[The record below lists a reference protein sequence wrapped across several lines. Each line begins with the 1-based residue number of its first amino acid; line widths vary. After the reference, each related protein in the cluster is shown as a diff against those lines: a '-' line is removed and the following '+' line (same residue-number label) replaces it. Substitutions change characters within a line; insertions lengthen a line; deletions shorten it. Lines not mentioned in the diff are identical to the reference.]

1 MTQIFNFINKCIKCV
16 LYFIIV
22 SFILL
27 IALCC
32 YFRYQYNNAID
43 KNIKMELTIREL
55 KNQIETIEL
64 RMQIKNNENK
74 WKNTEQLISLL
85 KNLKKEN
92 ESLKKE
98 NESLIKNLKKENES
112 LKINYNVTQE
122 QLKETKSVLETTK
135 SVLETTKIKLYTL
148 MASNFKKNDNSV
160 NISYKQNKNDN
171 TKRYH
176 HIFENNNT
184 KRYQHIFENNVS
196 DIRLCDYKL
205 KRL

>member
-1 MTQIFNFINKCIKCV
+1 MTRIFNFINKCIKCV

-55 KNQIETIEL
+55 KNQIDTIEL

-74 WKNTEQLISLL
+74 LKNTEQLISLL

-92 ESLKKE
+92 ESLIE
-98 NESLIKNLKKENES
+98 NLKKENES

-122 QLKETKSVLETTK
+122 QLKKTKSDLETT
-135 SVLETTKIKLYTL
+135 EIKLYTL
-148 MASNFKKNDNSV
+148 MASNYKKNDNSD
-160 NISYKQNKNDN
+160 NINYKQNKKNYKQNKNDN
-171 TKRYH
+171 TK
-176 HIFENNNT
+176 
-184 KRYQHIFENNVS
+184 KYQYISKNNVS

>member
-160 NISYKQNKNDN
+160 NISYKQNKNYN
-171 TKRYH
+171 TK
-176 HIFENNNT
+176 
-184 KRYQHIFENNVS
+184 KYQHIFENNVS

>member
-92 ESLKKE
+92 ESLK
-98 NESLIKNLKKENES
+98 
-112 LKINYNVTQE
+112 INYNVTQE
-122 QLKETKSVLETTK
+122 QLKNTKSFLETT
-135 SVLETTKIKLYTL
+135 ENKLYTL
-148 MASNFKKNDNSV
+148 IASNFKKNDNSV
-160 NISYKQNKNDN
+160 NINYRQNK
-171 TKRYH
+171 
-176 HIFENNNT
+176 NNNT
-184 KRYQHIFENNVS
+184 KKYQHIFENNVS

-205 KRL
+205 RRL

>member
-16 LYFIIV
+16 LYFIII

-92 ESLKKE
+92 ESLKR
-98 NESLIKNLKKENES
+98 ENES

-122 QLKETKSVLETTK
+122 QLKNTKSVLETT
-135 SVLETTKIKLYTL
+135 ENKLYTL
-148 MASNFKKNDNSV
+148 IASNFKKNDNSV
-160 NISYKQNKNDN
+160 NINYRQNK
-171 TKRYH
+171 
-176 HIFENNNT
+176 NNNT
-184 KRYQHIFENNVS
+184 KKYQHIFENNVS

>member
-1 MTQIFNFINKCIKCV
+1 MTRIFNFINKCIKCV

-55 KNQIETIEL
+55 KNQIDTIEL

-74 WKNTEQLISLL
+74 WKNTEQLIYLL

-92 ESLKKE
+92 ES
-98 NESLIKNLKKENES
+98 LKKENES

-122 QLKETKSVLETTK
+122 QLKNTKSVLETT
-135 SVLETTKIKLYTL
+135 ENKLYTL
-148 MASNFKKNDNSV
+148 IETTENKLYTLIASNFKKNDNSV
-160 NISYKQNKNDN
+160 NINYRQNK
-171 TKRYH
+171 
-176 HIFENNNT
+176 NNNT
-184 KRYQHIFENNVS
+184 KKYRHIFENNVS

>member
-55 KNQIETIEL
+55 KNQIDTIEL

-92 ESLKKE
+92 ENLRKE
-98 NESLIKNLKKENES
+98 NESLKKENES

-122 QLKETKSVLETTK
+122 QLKNTKSFLETT
-135 SVLETTKIKLYTL
+135 ENKLYTL
-148 MASNFKKNDNSV
+148 IASNFKKNDNSV
-160 NISYKQNKNDN
+160 NINYRQNKNNN
-171 TKRYH
+171 TKKYQ

>member
-1 MTQIFNFINKCIKCV
+1 
-16 LYFIIV
+16 
-22 SFILL
+22 
-27 IALCC
+27 
-32 YFRYQYNNAID
+32 
-43 KNIKMELTIREL
+43 MELTIREL
-55 KNQIETIEL
+55 KNQIDTIEL

-98 NESLIKNLKKENES
+98 NESL
-112 LKINYNVTQE
+112 KINYNVTQE
-122 QLKETKSVLETTK
+122 QLKNTKSFLETT
-135 SVLETTKIKLYTL
+135 ENKLYTL
-148 MASNFKKNDNSV
+148 IASNFKKNDNSV
-160 NISYKQNKNDN
+160 NINYRQNKNNN
-171 TKRYH
+171 TKKYQ

>member
-92 ESLKKE
+92 ESLK
-98 NESLIKNLKKENES
+98 
-112 LKINYNVTQE
+112 INYNVTQE
-122 QLKETKSVLETTK
+122 QLKNTKSFLETT
-135 SVLETTKIKLYTL
+135 ENKLYTL
-148 MASNFKKNDNSV
+148 IASNFKKNDNSV
-160 NISYKQNKNDN
+160 NINYKQNKNDN
-171 TKRYH
+171 TK
-176 HIFENNNT
+176 
-184 KRYQHIFENNVS
+184 KYQHIFKNNVS

>member
-1 MTQIFNFINKCIKCV
+1 MTRIFNFINKCIKCV

-55 KNQIETIEL
+55 KNQIDTIEL

-92 ESLKKE
+92 ESLIKNLKKE
-98 NESLIKNLKKENES
+98 NESLIENLKKENES

-122 QLKETKSVLETTK
+122 QLKKTK

-148 MASNFKKNDNSV
+148 MASNYKNNDNSD
-160 NISYKQNKNDN
+160 NINYKQNKNDN
-171 TKRYH
+171 TK
-176 HIFENNNT
+176 
-184 KRYQHIFENNVS
+184 KYQYISENNVS
-196 DIRLCDYKL
+196 HIRLCDYKL

>member
-1 MTQIFNFINKCIKCV
+1 MRSNLMTQIFNFINKCIKCV

-135 SVLETTKIKLYTL
+135 IKLYTL

-160 NISYKQNKNDN
+160 NISYKQNKNNN
-171 TKRYH
+171 TKKYQ

>member
-55 KNQIETIEL
+55 KNQIDTIEL

-92 ESLKKE
+92 ESLKIE
-98 NESLIKNLKKENES
+98 NESLIKNLKKENESLKRENES

-160 NISYKQNKNDN
+160 NISYKQNKNYN
-171 TKRYH
+171 TK
-176 HIFENNNT
+176 
-184 KRYQHIFENNVS
+184 KDQHIFENNVS

>member
-55 KNQIETIEL
+55 KNQIDTIEL

-85 KNLKKEN
+85 KNLKREN

-98 NESLIKNLKKENES
+98 NEI

-122 QLKETKSVLETTK
+122 QLKNTKSFLETT
-135 SVLETTKIKLYTL
+135 ENKLYTL
-148 MASNFKKNDNSV
+148 IASNFKKNDNSV
-160 NISYKQNKNDN
+160 NINYRQNK
-171 TKRYH
+171 
-176 HIFENNNT
+176 NNNT

>member
-92 ESLKKE
+92 ESLKIE
-98 NESLIKNLKKENES
+98 NESLIKNLKIENESLKKENES

-122 QLKETKSVLETTK
+122 QLKNTKSFLETT
-135 SVLETTKIKLYTL
+135 ENKLYTL
-148 MASNFKKNDNSV
+148 IASNFKKNDNSV
-160 NISYKQNKNDN
+160 NINYRQNK
-171 TKRYH
+171 
-176 HIFENNNT
+176 NNNT
-184 KRYQHIFENNVS
+184 KKYQHIFENNVS

>member
-43 KNIKMELTIREL
+43 TNIKMELTIREL

-112 LKINYNVTQE
+112 QKINYNVTQE

-160 NISYKQNKNDN
+160 NINYRQNK
-171 TKRYH
+171 
-176 HIFENNNT
+176 NNNT
-184 KRYQHIFENNVS
+184 KKYQHIFENNVS

>member
-1 MTQIFNFINKCIKCV
+1 MTRIFNFINKCIKCV

-55 KNQIETIEL
+55 KNQIDTIEL

-74 WKNTEQLISLL
+74 WKNTEQLISFL

-92 ESLKKE
+92 ESLIE
-98 NESLIKNLKKENES
+98 NLKKENES

-122 QLKETKSVLETTK
+122 QLKKTE

-148 MASNFKKNDNSV
+148 MASNYKKNDNSV
-160 NISYKQNKNDN
+160 NINYKKNK
-171 TKRYH
+171 
-176 HIFENNNT
+176 NNNT
-184 KRYQHIFENNVS
+184 KKYQHIFENNVS

>member
-55 KNQIETIEL
+55 KNQIDTIEL

-74 WKNTEQLISLL
+74 WKNTEQLIYLL
-85 KNLKKEN
+85 
-92 ESLKKE
+92 
-98 NESLIKNLKKENES
+98 KNLKKENES

-122 QLKETKSVLETTK
+122 QLKNTKSFLETT
-135 SVLETTKIKLYTL
+135 ENKLYTL
-148 MASNFKKNDNSV
+148 IASNFKKNDNSV
-160 NISYKQNKNDN
+160 NINYRQNKNNN
-171 TKRYH
+171 TKKYQ

>member
-55 KNQIETIEL
+55 KNQIDTIEL

-92 ESLKKE
+92 ENLRKE
-98 NESLIKNLKKENES
+98 NESLKKENES

-122 QLKETKSVLETTK
+122 QLKNTKSFLETT
-135 SVLETTKIKLYTL
+135 ENKLYTL
-148 MASNFKKNDNSV
+148 IASNFKKNDNSV
-160 NISYKQNKNDN
+160 NINYRQNK
-171 TKRYH
+171 
-176 HIFENNNT
+176 NNNT

>member
-1 MTQIFNFINKCIKCV
+1 MTRIFNFINKCIKCV

-55 KNQIETIEL
+55 KNQIDTIEL

-98 NESLIKNLKKENES
+98 NESL
-112 LKINYNVTQE
+112 KINYNVTQE
-122 QLKETKSVLETTK
+122 QLKETKEQLKETK
-135 SVLETTKIKLYTL
+135 SVLETTENKLYTL
-148 MASNFKKNDNSV
+148 IEETKSVLETTETKLYTLIASNFKKNDNSV
-160 NISYKQNKNDN
+160 NINYKQNKNDN
-171 TKRYH
+171 TK
-176 HIFENNNT
+176 
-184 KRYQHIFENNVS
+184 KYQHIFKNNVS

>member
-160 NISYKQNKNDN
+160 NISYKQNKNNN
-171 TKRYH
+171 TKKYQ

>member
-160 NISYKQNKNDN
+160 NINYRQNK
-171 TKRYH
+171 
-176 HIFENNNT
+176 NNNT
-184 KRYQHIFENNVS
+184 KKYQHIFENNVS

>member
-92 ESLKKE
+92 ESLKIE
-98 NESLIKNLKKENES
+98 NESLKKENES

-122 QLKETKSVLETTK
+122 QLKNTKSFLETT
-135 SVLETTKIKLYTL
+135 ENKLYTL
-148 MASNFKKNDNSV
+148 IASNFKKNDNSV
-160 NISYKQNKNDN
+160 NINYRQNKNNN
-171 TKRYH
+171 TKKYQ

>member
-85 KNLKKEN
+85 KNLKREN

-98 NESLIKNLKKENES
+98 NEI

-122 QLKETKSVLETTK
+122 QLKNTKSFLETT
-135 SVLETTKIKLYTL
+135 ENKLYTL
-148 MASNFKKNDNSV
+148 IASNFKKNDNSV
-160 NISYKQNKNDN
+160 NINYRQNK
-171 TKRYH
+171 
-176 HIFENNNT
+176 NNNT

>member
-55 KNQIETIEL
+55 KNQIEIIEL

-148 MASNFKKNDNSV
+148 MASNFKKNDNTKKYQH
-160 NISYKQNKNDN
+160 ISK
-171 TKRYH
+171 
-176 HIFENNNT
+176 NNNT

>member
-92 ESLKKE
+92 ENLRKE
-98 NESLIKNLKKENES
+98 NESLKKENES

-122 QLKETKSVLETTK
+122 QLKNTKSFLETT
-135 SVLETTKIKLYTL
+135 ENKLYTL
-148 MASNFKKNDNSV
+148 IASNFKKNDNSV
-160 NISYKQNKNDN
+160 NINYRQNKNNN
-171 TKRYH
+171 TKKYQ

>member
-55 KNQIETIEL
+55 KNQIDTIEL

-92 ESLKKE
+92 ESLK
-98 NESLIKNLKKENES
+98 
-112 LKINYNVTQE
+112 INYNVTQE
-122 QLKETKSVLETTK
+122 QLKNTKSFIETT
-135 SVLETTKIKLYTL
+135 ENKLYTL
-148 MASNFKKNDNSV
+148 IASNFKKNDNSV
-160 NISYKQNKNDN
+160 NINYRQNKNNN
-171 TKRYH
+171 TKKYQ

>member
-55 KNQIETIEL
+55 KNQIDTIEL

-92 ESLKKE
+92 ESLK
-98 NESLIKNLKKENES
+98 
-112 LKINYNVTQE
+112 INYNVTQE
-122 QLKETKSVLETTK
+122 QLKNTKSFLETT
-135 SVLETTKIKLYTL
+135 ENKLYTL
-148 MASNFKKNDNSV
+148 IASNFKKNDNSV
-160 NISYKQNKNDN
+160 NINYRQNK
-171 TKRYH
+171 
-176 HIFENNNT
+176 NNNT

>member
-1 MTQIFNFINKCIKCV
+1 MRSNLMTQIFNFINKCIKCV

-92 ESLKKE
+92 ESLKIE
-98 NESLIKNLKKENES
+98 NESLKKENES

-122 QLKETKSVLETTK
+122 QLKNTKSFLETT
-135 SVLETTKIKLYTL
+135 ENKLYTL
-148 MASNFKKNDNSV
+148 IASNFKKNDNSV
-160 NISYKQNKNDN
+160 NINYRQNKNNN
-171 TKRYH
+171 TKKYQ

>member
-55 KNQIETIEL
+55 KNQIDTIEL

-74 WKNTEQLISLL
+74 WKNTEQLIYLL
-85 KNLKKEN
+85 
-92 ESLKKE
+92 
-98 NESLIKNLKKENES
+98 KNLKKENES

-122 QLKETKSVLETTK
+122 QLKNTKSFIETT
-135 SVLETTKIKLYTL
+135 ENKLYTL
-148 MASNFKKNDNSV
+148 IASNFKKNDNSV
-160 NISYKQNKNDN
+160 NINYRQNK
-171 TKRYH
+171 
-176 HIFENNNT
+176 NNNT
-184 KRYQHIFENNVS
+184 KKYQHIFENNVS